1 MRRKKVCFVGYGSTE
16 YSRKSEESLL
26 GQYAIAIRAALNQT
40 GLKKKDI
47 NGLSV
52 TTQASPDTAPHVA
65 EQLGFELDWVL
76 NADYGGAS
84 GVGAVSR
91 AADAIE
97 CGHLDIA
104 LLLAGNSFD
113 RSVAHQRQLEY
124 QRGNF
129 VDVYGYGGP
138 NSLMALIQRLHM
150 ENFGTTLEQVGKIA
164 VAQRFNA
171 INNPQALFREPMSM
185 QDYLNSRMI
194 SDPVRLFDCVMPCS
208 GAECI
213 ILASEE
219 KAKQL
224 TDKLV
229 YLVTDA
235 EKVHYQVANMLPEKT
250 TFGMKLVGEKIF
262 SEVKREDIDLFEI
275 YDDYPIAVMIQIEDF
290 GYCKKG
296 DGGKFVDAH
305 DLTYKGDFPVNT
317 GGGEL
322 SVGQAGLAGG
332 FLHVVEALRQLR
344 GEADGHQVAKAERA
358 LVTGIGWLN
367 YGRNLGTTSCAGHG
381 KEKVMAE
388 ARAPQK
394 SLPKINPVDRPF
406 WEGARNNK
414 FLLQKCKSC
423 GKVQFFPRVACV
435 DCFGEVDLVRSQRH
449 RQDSQLHAGARAA
462 QPGVQR
468 RSADLLHQRDS
479 RRRRH
484 HRKPPARRQQGKGQD
499 GRPGQGA
506 LRTDAQSGDQ
516 AAVL

>member
-26 GQYAIAIRAALNQT
+26 GQYAIAIRAALKQT

-97 CGHLDIA
+97 CGHLDVA

-150 ENFGTTLEQVGKIA
+150 ENFGTTLEQIGKIA

-235 EKVHYQVANMLPEKT
+235 EKVHYQVANMQPEKT

-262 SEVKREDIDLFEI
+262 SEVKREDIDLCEI

-296 DGGKFVDAH
+296 DGGKFVDGH

-344 GEADGHQVAKAERA
+344 GEAEGHQVAKAQRA

-367 YGRNLGTTSCAGHG
+367 YGRNLGTTAAL
-381 KEKVMAE
+381 VME
-388 ARAPQK
+388 
-394 SLPKINPVDRPF
+394 
-406 WEGARNNK
+406 
-414 FLLQKCKSC
+414 
-423 GKVQFFPRVACV
+423 
-435 DCFGEVDLVRSQRH
+435 
-449 RQDSQLHAGARAA
+449 
-462 QPGVQR
+462 R
-468 RSADLLHQRDS
+468 R
-479 RRRRH
+479 
-484 HRKPPARRQQGKGQD
+484 K
-499 GRPGQGA
+499 
-506 LRTDAQSGDQ
+506 
-516 AAVL
+516 

>member
-16 YSRKSEESLL
+16 YSRKSEESQL
-26 GQYAIAIRAALNQT
+26 GHYATAIRAALNQT

-47 NGLSV
+47 HGLSI

-97 CGHLDIA
+97 CGHLDVA
-104 LLLAGNSFD
+104 LLVGGNSFD
-113 RSVAHQRQLEY
+113 RSVAHQRPLEY

-150 ENFGTTLEQVGKIA
+150 ENFGTTLEQTGKIA

-171 INNPQALFREPMSM
+171 INNPQALFREPMTM

-194 SDPVRLFDCVMPCS
+194 SDPIRLFDCVMPCS
-208 GAECI
+208 GAECL
-213 ILASEE
+213 ILASED
-219 KAKQL
+219 KAQQI

-262 SEVKREDIDLFEI
+262 LEVKREDIDLLEI

-305 DLTYKGDFPVNT
+305 DLTYNGDFPVNT

-344 GEADGHQVAKAERA
+344 GEADGHQVKKAERA

-367 YGRNLGTTSCAGHG
+367 YGRNLGTTAAL
-381 KEKVMAE
+381 VME
-388 ARAPQK
+388 
-394 SLPKINPVDRPF
+394 
-406 WEGARNNK
+406 
-414 FLLQKCKSC
+414 
-423 GKVQFFPRVACV
+423 
-435 DCFGEVDLVRSQRH
+435 
-449 RQDSQLHAGARAA
+449 
-462 QPGVQR
+462 R
-468 RSADLLHQRDS
+468 R
-479 RRRRH
+479 
-484 HRKPPARRQQGKGQD
+484 K
-499 GRPGQGA
+499 
-506 LRTDAQSGDQ
+506 
-516 AAVL
+516 

>member
-1 MRRKKVCFVGYGSTE
+1 MRRKKVCFIGYGSTE
-16 YSRKSEESLL
+16 YSRKSEESQL
-26 GQYAIAIRAALNQT
+26 GHYATAIRAALNQT

-47 NGLSV
+47 HGLSI

-97 CGHLDIA
+97 CGHLDVA
-104 LLLAGNSFD
+104 LLVGGNSFD
-113 RSVAHQRQLEY
+113 RSVAHQRPLEY

-150 ENFGTTLEQVGKIA
+150 ENFGTTLEQIGKIA

-171 INNPQALFREPMSM
+171 INNPQALFREPMTM

-194 SDPVRLFDCVMPCS
+194 SDPIRLFDCVMPCS
-208 GAECI
+208 GAECL

-219 KAKQL
+219 KAQQI

-344 GEADGHQVAKAERA
+344 GEADGHQVKKAESA

-367 YGRNLGTTSCAGHG
+367 YGRNLGTTAAL
-381 KEKVMAE
+381 VME
-388 ARAPQK
+388 
-394 SLPKINPVDRPF
+394 
-406 WEGARNNK
+406 
-414 FLLQKCKSC
+414 
-423 GKVQFFPRVACV
+423 
-435 DCFGEVDLVRSQRH
+435 
-449 RQDSQLHAGARAA
+449 
-462 QPGVQR
+462 R
-468 RSADLLHQRDS
+468 R
-479 RRRRH
+479 
-484 HRKPPARRQQGKGQD
+484 K
-499 GRPGQGA
+499 
-506 LRTDAQSGDQ
+506 
-516 AAVL
+516 